1 MEQTITK
8 IQTGLRFS
16 PTLITRLKREAKKNH
31 KSFNGYVEE
40 ILDNVSA
47 PDFPKLKRE
56 DFQLDAEILKL
67 GETIPSFT
75 EKELSK
81 NPKLAYLLSK

>member
-1 MEQTITK
+1 MIRN
-8 IQTGLRFS
+8 IS
-16 PTLITRLKREAKKNH
+16 TLNI
-31 KSFNGYVEE
+31 
-40 ILDNVSA
+40 
-47 PDFPKLKRE
+47 PKLKRE